1 MNSITKLLL
10 LTLLSFSQNYYFQIQ
25 KGPSIYEE
33 YDLYVYENGKDLQYD
48 IKDNDIFDKKDR
60 KNVHFKKPDITIDL
74 SAFSKAQTNI
84 LNALKVAEENLR
96 ILKDKKIIDR
106 LALGVKDTNVYLGGL
121 KESDIGKYSEKISLD
136 LVKDNSG
143 YGFKININ
151 FHIIKITI
159 NYKTSTHSRRENPR
173 LFFISFKNI
182 KITISK
188 IISIFRSKNIT
199 S

>member
-136 LVKDNSG
+136 LVKDDNG
-143 YGFKININ
+143 
-151 FHIIKITI
+151 
-159 NYKTSTHSRRENPR
+159 
-173 LFFISFKNI
+173 
-182 KITISK
+182 
-188 IISIFRSKNIT
+188 
-199 S
+199 

>member
-121 KESDIGKYSEKISLD
+121 KESDIGK
-136 LVKDNSG
+136 
-143 YGFKININ
+143 
-151 FHIIKITI
+151 
-159 NYKTSTHSRRENPR
+159 
-173 LFFISFKNI
+173 
-182 KITISK
+182 
-188 IISIFRSKNIT
+188 
-199 S
+199 